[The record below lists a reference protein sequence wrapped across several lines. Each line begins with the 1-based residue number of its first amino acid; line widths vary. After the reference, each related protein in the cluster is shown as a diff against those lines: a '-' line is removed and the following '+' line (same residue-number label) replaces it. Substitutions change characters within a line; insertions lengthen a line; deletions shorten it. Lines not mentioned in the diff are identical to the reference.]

1 MHGSYLYI
9 ILLTTKGY
17 TYFLL
22 LLSWLRSS
30 PFILHSGRHADVAK
44 TLHASSIHFGAA
56 AHLFCSLLFHAGI
69 LKVQVRGFQHFQH
82 LHPSPLPSMRYGV
95 SSSSSYFSPVRESRL
110 RSRLQ
115 AYCHILILP
124 PEVQYD
130 KHSSQANLNM
140 MPYRLKSP
148 IFLRQT
154 LAFYAILMYNL
165 KVPY

>member
-69 LKVQVRGFQHFQH
+69 LKVEVRGFQHFQH

-130 KHSSQANLNM
+130 KHEVKFLPGQFKHDAIS
-140 MPYRLKSP
+140 LKKPHFPPTNTGLLCDSD
-148 IFLRQT
+148 L
-154 LAFYAILMYNL
+154 
-165 KVPY
+165 